1 MVTSMVFVKGKTE
14 NPKEIQQRAFRLTI
28 EELLKLFPVAQQR
41 IRGVASSAL
50 LQFTVV
56 VSPLYFIP

>member
-1 MVTSMVFVKGKTE
+1 MFLVKGKTE
-14 NPKEIQQRAFRLTI
+14 NPKESQQRAFRLTI
-28 EELLKLFPVAQQR
+28 EEQLKLFPVAQQR
-41 IRGVASSAL
+41 IRGVASSVV